1 MFKSQSDTAEMANKI
16 ESMDRDIASSKLLCD
31 LLTIYLGEKII
42 PAFKRE
48 KIELFKKVI
57 SKYQVNEIANCHK
70 VAGFWALMLENDT
83 IKNSK

>member
-1 MFKSQSDTAEMANKI
+1 MFKSQSDTADMANKI

-57 SKYQVNEIANCHK
+57 S
-70 VAGFWALMLENDT
+70 
-83 IKNSK
+83 